1 MQLKV
6 KLRFTLIVLAQ
17 HLPLHSHL
25 HLMSS
30 TAVSSWS
37 RDSSTC

>member
-17 HLPLHSHL
+17 HLPLRLSFASASDVIYSGV
-25 HLMSS
+25 MV
-30 TAVSSWS
+30 TG
-37 RDSSTC
+37 